1 MKTVVSKF
9 FSKARFFN
17 AAFFAALFAASFLT
31 AFTAG
36 TASAFAADITVSI
49 PPQKYFVEKIVGKT
63 KSVESLLSDTDN
75 PEIYQVSARQLQTLE
90 QSEIFL
96 TIGVPYEARLL
107 QSLKDRKSKV
117 FTADMGALVKKR
129 PYDEGDDDHGD
140 EAEEDVHGFF
150 DPHIWLSAANG
161 ANIAKR
167 TYEVLASQYPKNAAA
182 YKTAYEALLT
192 EIASVKR
199 TVDEMMAPH
208 KGGTILIYHPALGYF
223 ADEYG
228 LTQRAIQWKGRE
240 SSARQ
245 IRNISEDAIQ
255 YGVKTVFI
263 QRGFPEQ
270 AARSIAERIG
280 GSVAYINPLRA
291 QWNESIL
298 TIAKDIAASF

>member
-1 MKTVVSKF
+1 MKTIFTKTWCFNAVF
-9 FSKARFFN
+9 FSVF
-17 AAFFAALFAASFLT
+17 FAASFLT
-31 AFTAG
+31 AFTVGA
-36 TASAFAADITVSI
+36 ASAFAADITVSI

-107 QSLKDRKSKV
+107 QSLKDRKSNV
-117 FTADMGALVKKR
+117 FTADMGSLVKKR
-129 PYDEGDDDHGD
+129 PYDEGDDEHGEEGGEDH
-140 EAEEDVHGFF
+140 EHGFF

-182 YKTAYEALLT
+182 YQASYEALLA
-192 EIASVKR
+192 EIANVKR
-199 TVDEMMAPH
+199 KVDEIMATH

-245 IRNISEDAIQ
+245 IRTISEDAMK

-280 GSVAYINPLRA
+280 GSVAYINPLRE

-298 TIAKDIAASF
+298 TIATDVAGSF